1 MYSVFIPSNSIGE
14 ICLDSRDIYWYMLN
28 SSYFNIDKEIPF
40 FKLLID
46 MASLRMRYFQRI
58 NANRIFLPQIIMDLD
73 HATTYFLLGFNKL
86 KELGKDLFATGD
98 IETLDYCLEVYRQHL
113 NHEKLD
119 FFIADKWEI
128 KDCLKTIE
136 RTLLN
141 LEFNLNKIF
150 SFIYTLFPKSSKF
163 RKDLQKTEELFK
175 NDFIKQL
182 NKFIRKNGKYSSG
195 IYGKKGLFSERT
207 KYSYYF
213 DGGIFFRVK
222 HF

>member
-14 ICLDSRDIYWYMLN
+14 ICLDSRDLYWYMLN

-40 FKLLID
+40 FELLID

-58 NANRIFLPQIIMDLD
+58 NTNRTFLPQIVMDLG

-98 IETLDYCLEVYRQHL
+98 IETLDYCLEIYRQHL

-128 KDCLKTIE
+128 KEIM
-136 RTLLN
+136 
-141 LEFNLNKIF
+141 
-150 SFIYTLFPKSSKF
+150 
-163 RKDLQKTEELFK
+163 K
-175 NDFIKQL
+175 N
-182 NKFIRKNGKYSSG
+182 
-195 IYGKKGLFSERT
+195 
-207 KYSYYF
+207 
-213 DGGIFFRVK
+213 
-222 HF
+222 